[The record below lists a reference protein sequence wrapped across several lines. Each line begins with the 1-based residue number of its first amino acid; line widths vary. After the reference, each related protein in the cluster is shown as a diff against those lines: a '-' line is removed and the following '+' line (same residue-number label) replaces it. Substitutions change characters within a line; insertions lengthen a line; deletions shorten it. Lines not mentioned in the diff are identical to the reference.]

1 MFCGTGKWMGNA
13 KNALVNS
20 QDYFAKYMYWFCFDL
35 SCNQELVSTQ
45 GFHMA
50 KHCDRVFS
58 SKVKQIMESQ
68 GHPLF
73 WEGTKF
79 QNENVY
85 YMYCLDYIQSV
96 KSILLHKPYLIPRLP
111 PLQGGPFL
119 VCWTKQNT
127 ALWQT
132 MPPIAGPAQK
142 LEFDI
147 CRLFRSGSP
156 KSHACGGRMCFT
168 ASPPITKHSSSL
180 KHSLLLCYHVKH

>member
-96 KSILLHKPYLIPRLP
+96 KSILLHKPYLISTPPTFAGLLDKTKHSPLTDNAPDRRPGSETRVRYLP
-111 PLQGGPFL
+111 I
-119 VCWTKQNT
+119 VS
-127 ALWQT
+127 
-132 MPPIAGPAQK
+132 IR
-142 LEFDI
+142 E
-147 CRLFRSGSP
+147 
-156 KSHACGGRMCFT
+156 SHACGGRMCFT

-180 KHSLLLCYHVKH
+180 KHRLLLCYHLKH